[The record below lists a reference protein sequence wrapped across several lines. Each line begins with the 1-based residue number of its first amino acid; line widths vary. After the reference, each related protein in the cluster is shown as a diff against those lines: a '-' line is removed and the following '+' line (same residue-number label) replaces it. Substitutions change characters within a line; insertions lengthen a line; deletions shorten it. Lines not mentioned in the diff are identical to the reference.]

1 MQQLGTYPNNLFGWG
16 RLDVLAAY
24 NYLLVTGAVSR
35 KTHGAAGTFD
45 VPLPLSGQP
54 GVECRSSGGNHTLVI
69 TFDNNIVSGNATV
82 TSGVGMVSGSPIF
95 SANTMTVNLTG
106 VADVQRITV
115 TLQNVTDVMSQVL
128 PDTSVNMNMLI
139 GDTNGNRSVNAS
151 DIAQTK
157 GQIGMTVTSANFR
170 EDLNVSG
177 TITSADT
184 AQVKASVGHSVP

>member
-1 MQQLGTYPNNLFGWG
+1 MMIVVEDIASMAPRNTLSVRLQPNSRPIPYP
-16 RLDVLAAY
+16 
-24 NYLLVTGAVSR
+24 
-35 KTHGAAGTFD
+35 
-45 VPLPLSGQP
+45 
-54 GVECRSSGGNHTLVI
+54 
-69 TFDNNIVSGNATV
+69 
-82 TSGVGMVSGSPIF
+82 
-95 SANTMTVNLTG
+95 ANTMTINLTG

-115 TLQNVTDVMSQVL
+115 TLHNVTDTMSQVL
-128 PDTSVNMNMLI
+128 PDTVVNMNMLI

-170 EDLNVSG
+170 EDVNVSG